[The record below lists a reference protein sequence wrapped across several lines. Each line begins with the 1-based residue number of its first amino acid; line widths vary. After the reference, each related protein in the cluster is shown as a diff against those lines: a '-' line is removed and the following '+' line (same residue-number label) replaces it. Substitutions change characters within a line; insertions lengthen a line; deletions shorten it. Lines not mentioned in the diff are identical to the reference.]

1 MLHLTIDFQVGAF
14 QRRLRPAKRLGTA
27 IILFILSGISVPC
40 NAQSRPFADM
50 VLLDGKI
57 YTEDAMH
64 GIAQSLAVIG
74 GKITFVGDTAGAKA
88 LIGPNTR
95 IVDAGGRLV
104 LPGLID
110 AHIHPTLMIN
120 FDACSLGGKA
130 MTLAQIVGAIR
141 RCTAKLHPASGEWL
155 YVTLW
160 ESGAGND
167 PDPEHRNLRAALDAA
182 SPQNPVF
189 LEGTDGYHAGYN
201 SRALALAKNKKGETV
216 GLSKSTLAGE
226 FAAYAAFV
234 GIDAHGEP
242 SGDVNEEAI
251 QIIDTSEI
259 KRSQHAKIMREP
271 ERIMALLNSR
281 GITAVQDAW
290 THDTDFDVY
299 DVLIA
304 RKTLTVRLNMAQYHR
319 PQDYAHA
326 NGEIDYNR
334 LFARADAL
342 RQKYAA
348 NLLTK
353 ADAIKVF
360 ADGATDSNP
369 NTIPPTLGNS
379 PRLVPYLQPIFQRD
393 LEGHLTVSGYA
404 DPASPQCIYA
414 RANPGEYA
422 SEESVSRF
430 IRQYGYHPKQC
441 TISYGTPAQDPAI
454 FAEYIKQAHL
464 RGYTLHIHAISDAAV
479 RMAIDAIET
488 ARAVDGI
495 SSQPDTLAHIEFA
508 TPGDVVRM
516 GKDHL
521 YLAYTYSWAYA
532 DPTGYDMSLVPFYDQ
547 VLGNSYAAL
556 HKADSYFEQTYYPFK
571 TSKTSGAILIAGS
584 DAPVSTTDPQPF
596 VNMEYAMTR
605 AMHGKPPTGPWQ
617 RLELQEVLDAYT
629 INGAHALGRSS
640 EIGSLEPGKSAD
652 FCVLNVDILALA
664 AKHETQQIGEARI
677 ESTWFQGRQVYDAR
691 RTGH

>member
-1 MLHLTIDFQVGAF
+1 MHPKINFRVGTS
-14 QRRLRPAKRLGTA
+14 QRPDRPAKRLRTGTV
-27 IILFILSGISVPC
+27 LFILSGFSVTC
-40 NAQSRPFADM
+40 YAQSHRFADM
-50 VLLDGKI
+50 VLLSAKI
-57 YTEDAMH
+57 YTEDARH
-64 GIAQSLAVIG
+64 SIAQSLAVIE
-74 GKITFVGDTAGAKA
+74 GKIAFVGDAAAVKT
-88 LIGPNTR
+88 LIGPNTQ
-95 IVDAGGRLV
+95 IVNAGGRLV
-104 LPGLID
+104 LPGLVD

-120 FDACSLGGKA
+120 FGACSLAGKA
-130 MTLAQIVGAIR
+130 MTLAQIVDAIGGCR
-141 RCTAKLHPASGEWL
+141 EGLHLAAGEWL

-167 PDPEHRNLRAALDAA
+167 PDPQNRNLRTALDAA
-182 SPQNPVF
+182 SPRNPVF

-216 GLSKSTLAGE
+216 GLSKATLAGE

-234 GIDAHGEP
+234 GTDGHGEP
-242 SGDVNEEAI
+242 SGDVNEEARTLL
-251 QIIDTSEI
+251 DTSEI
-259 KRSQHAKIMREP
+259 KRAQHAKIMREP

-290 THDTDFDVY
+290 VRDTDFEVY

-304 RKTLTVRLNMAQYHR
+304 RKTLTVWLNMAQYHR
-319 PQDYAHA
+319 PQDYAKA
-326 NGEIDYNR
+326 NGDIDYDR
-334 LFARADAL
+334 LFARADEL
-342 RQKYAA
+342 RRKYAA
-348 NLLTK
+348 NPLTK
-353 ADAIKVF
+353 ADAVKVF
-360 ADGATDSNP
+360 ADGATESNP
-369 NTIPPTLGNS
+369 NTVPPTLGNS

-393 LEGHLTVSGYA
+393 AHGHLTVSGYA

-414 RANPGEYA
+414 RANPGEYV
-422 SEESVSRF
+422 SDESVSRF
-430 IRQYGYHPKQC
+430 IGHYGYHPKQC
-441 TISYGTPAQDPAI
+441 AISYGTPAQEPAV

-479 RMAIDAIET
+479 RMAIDAIEL
-488 ARAVDGI
+488 ARAADGI
-495 SSQPDTLAHIEFA
+495 SSQPDTLAHVEFA
-508 TPGDVVRM
+508 APDDVTRM

-532 DPTGYDMSLVPFYDQ
+532 DPTGYDMSLVPFYDH
-547 VLGNSYAAL
+547 VLGNSYAAF

-596 VNMEYAMTR
+596 INMEYAMTR
-605 AMHGKPPTGPWQ
+605 AMHGMPPTGPWQ
-617 RLELQEVLDAYT
+617 RLDLQDVLDAYT

-652 FCVLNVDILALA
+652 FCVLNADILDLA
-664 AKHETQQIGEARI
+664 QKHETRQIGAARI